1 MSTLVK
7 LENHTVSLM
16 VDPFGGAITSFRLN
30 DNVINPLS
38 FSFSK
43 EQMPANNQPGAVYQ
57 GHFAC
62 IGRWGAPSIGEMKAG
77 LPHHGE
83 PANIGWTIDEQH
95 PAGLRMHV
103 TAAKEGLHVTRKIVL
118 DTFQPVFAVTEEITN
133 TNGLGRPFNIVQH
146 PTLAPPFLDANTSID
161 CNAAEGLEQAVYSRV
176 GNCNVNW
183 PMVKDMHEQSFDL
196 RRPTVPYNSVFSF
209 VVKEQGEYGWIT
221 AYSPAHNLLFGYL
234 WKRADYPWIHLWQH
248 FTNETIAYRGIEF
261 GTAGIHQPFSE
272 FIQSTPTLFGEK
284 TYEYLD
290 AGEAITKT
298 YFSFIHAV
306 AEGFTGVENVYF
318 ANDVL
323 CIQARPGGNDINI
336 KLSKT
341 IASGLQG

>member
-83 PANIGWTIDEQH
+83 PANIGWTIDEQDTTS
-95 PAGLRMHV
+95 LRMQA
-103 TAAKEGLHVTRKIVL
+103 TATKEGLHVTRKIVL
-118 DTFQPVFAVTEEITN
+118 DTYQPVFAVTEEITN
-133 TNGLGRPFNIVQH
+133 TNVLGRPFNIVQH
-146 PTLAPPFLDANTSID
+146 PTLAAPFLNADTSID
-161 CNAAEGLEQAVYSRV
+161 CNAAEGLEQAVYS
-176 GNCNVNW
+176 NVENRNINW
-183 PMVKDMHEQSFDL
+183 PIVNDMHGQSFDL
-196 RRPTVPYNSVFSF
+196 RKSAVLHNSVFSF
-209 VVKEQGEYGWIT
+209 VVKPKDEYGWIT
-221 AYSPAHNLLFGYL
+221 AYSPTHNLLFGYL
-234 WKRADYPWIHLWQH
+234 WKRADYTWIHLWQH
-248 FTNETIAYRGIEF
+248 FTDDQITYRGIEF
-261 GTAGIHQPFSE
+261 GTAGIHQPFAE
-272 FIQSTPTLFGEK
+272 FIHSTPTLFGER

-290 AGEAITKT
+290 AGETVTKT

-306 AEGFTGVENVYF
+306 EEGFTGVENVF
-318 ANDVL
+318 LANDVL
-323 CIQARPGGNDINI
+323 YIQARPGGNDINI
-336 KLSKT
+336 NLSKT
-341 IASGLQG
+341 IANGLQG